1 MINLSKPYIGSEE
14 LEAIKRV
21 METGCCAG
29 TCPEVKVFER
39 LFASFVGSKYAVA
52 TSSCTT
58 ALHLACLALG
68 INERSNAIVPAY
80 TFPATAF
87 APLYC
92 GAKVQIAD
100 VEPNT
105 FNIDVAGLSDL
116 APADVVMPVHCFGN
130 PADMAAVKDYAEDND
145 AKIIEDAACAI
156 PAYHHGK
163 HAGTIGDVGCYSFY
177 AIKNLCTGEGGM
189 LVTDNEEIAE
199 KARSLCDFG
208 KTTSKPLPKFTQL
221 GYNYRLSSI
230 QAAMGIEQLKKLPW
244 MHSRRVEIA
253 KRYDEFIS
261 SELSNYAYSQVV
273 PDRCTSAYQRYAI
286 VLNPKIN
293 RDKVMEQMAKKGIQT
308 AIGTYDISTQ
318 PYFSSS
324 NKECAV
330 SRILFEQS
338 ISLPMYPELSEEKV
352 DTVCA
357 ALKDVITKELK

>member
-1 MINLSKPYIGSEE
+1 MINLSKPYLGSEE
-14 LEAIKRV
+14 LEAIKKI
-21 METGCCAG
+21 MDSGCCAG
-29 TCPEVKVFER
+29 TCPEVHRFEES
-39 LFASFVGSKYAVA
+39 FAHFVGSRYAVA
-52 TSSCTT
+52 ASSCTT

-68 INERSNAIVPAY
+68 VNNKSNIIVPAY

-92 GAKVQIAD
+92 GADVQIAD
-100 VEPNT
+100 VESDT
-105 FNIDVAGLSDL
+105 FNIDVACLSDL
-116 APADVVMPVHCFGN
+116 PTADVIMPVHCFGN
-130 PADMAAVKDYAEDND
+130 PADIAAVKDYAEDKD
-145 AKIIEDAACAI
+145 ANIIEDAACAI
-156 PAYHHGK
+156 PAYYHGK

-177 AIKNLCTGEGGM
+177 CIKNICTGEGGM
-189 LVTDNEEIAE
+189 LITDNEEIAE

-244 MHSRRVEIA
+244 MHSRRIEIA

-261 SELSNYAYSQVV
+261 SELSKYAYSQVTLKE
-273 PDRCTSAYQRYAI
+273 CTSAYQRYAI
-286 VLNPKIN
+286 VINPKIS

-308 AIGTYDISTQ
+308 AIGTYDISSQ
-318 PYFSSS
+318 PYFSDRHE
-324 NKECAV
+324 ECTV

-338 ISLPMYPELSEEKV
+338 ISLPMYPELSEEEV

-357 ALKDVITKELK
+357 TLKECVKH